1 MCCVPARYFA
11 VQSTLQMTPRD
22 QFSDL
27 AHIRGLMDRSTR
39 FLSLS
44 GLSGVIAGI
53 AAIIGALLAKEHYL
67 ALCWDDRIQRSA
79 LASSLDIAGGWNEH
93 SWFLLVDGAVVLLV
107 AISGALWFTWRRG
120 LRTGQG
126 IWDASASRLVVN
138 IAVPLVSGGVFCLA
152 LFLYHLPWLVPA
164 ATLIFYGLALF
175 HASKFTLDEIRWL
188 GLSELVLGLIALI
201 WVDAAL
207 LIWTIGFGVL
217 HIFYGAVMYFRYERG
232 PASRDLP

>member
-1 MCCVPARYFA
+1 MIVFSAQR
-11 VQSTLQMTPRD
+11 SRHRWTLPVAGT
-22 QFSDL
+22 S
-27 AHIRGLMDRSTR
+27 IRGS
-39 FLSLS
+39 
-44 GLSGVIAGI
+44 
-53 AAIIGALLAKEHYL
+53 
-67 ALCWDDRIQRSA
+67 CWSM
-79 LASSLDIAGGWNEH
+79 
-93 SWFLLVDGAVVLLV
+93 
-107 AISGALWFTWRRG
+107 ALWFSWRRG

>member
-1 MCCVPARYFA
+1 MCCVSARYFA
-11 VQSTLQMTPRD
+11 VQSTLLMTTRD
-22 QFSDL
+22 QFNDL

-53 AAIIGALLAKEHYL
+53 AAIMGALLAKEHYL

-79 LASSLDIAGGWNEH
+79 LASSPIGTDRWNEH
-93 SWFLLVDGAVVLLV
+93 LSFLLVDGAVVLVV

-120 LRTGQG
+120 RKTGQG
-126 IWDASASRLVVN
+126 IWDASARRLVVN
-138 IAVPLVSGGVFCLA
+138 TMVPLIAGGVFCLA
-152 LFLYHLPWLVPA
+152 LFHYRLSGLVPA
-164 ATLIFYGLALF
+164 TTLIFYGLALF

-188 GLSELVLGLIALI
+188 GLSELLLGLVALV
-201 WVDAAL
+201 WLDSAL

-217 HIFYGAVMYFRYERG
+217 HIVYGALMYFRYERG
-232 PASRDLP
+232 PTVGVLP